1 MKKRQEGYVLVYVL
15 IVIVL
20 LALIGS
26 TVCAISVR
34 NLKAQ
39 QSSLARAQA
48 SYKAEGQVEQALGT
62 IAAAPDATDWK
73 VSAVKGADNAVIK
86 AAALTD
92 FTAWLKAELSSLG
105 FPDCEI
111 TQDQTALDD
120 DPVYLLISLTAHAD
134 TQQVSAQVRVPVQF
148 TVTGTPEPIENDSEN
163 SLYSY
168 SLSVGNISYLS
179 YRVETVEPLSP

>member
-48 SYKAEGQVEQALGT
+48 SYKAEGQVELALGT
-62 IAAAPDATDWK
+62 IAAASDVTGWK
-73 VSAVKGADNAVIK
+73 VSAVKDADNAAIK

-92 FTAWLKAELSSLG
+92 FIAWLEAELRPD
-105 FPDCEI
+105 FPDFE
-111 TQDQTALDD
+111 TTPDQTAPDD
-120 DPVYLLISLTAHAD
+120 DAMYILVTLTARVD
-134 TQQVSAQVRVPVQF
+134 TQQVTAQVRVPVQF
-148 TVTGTPEPIENDSEN
+148 TVAGTPEPDPDNGQN
-163 SLYSY
+163 SLYPY
-168 SLSVGNISYLS
+168 SLTVGNISYLS
-179 YRVETVEPLSP
+179 YRVEAVQ

>member
-39 QSSLARAQA
+39 QSSLSRAQA
-48 SYKAEGQVEQALGT
+48 SYKAEGQVELALGM
-62 IAAAPDATDWK
+62 IAAASDVTGWK
-73 VSAVKGADNAVIK
+73 VSAVTGADNAVIK
-86 AAALTD
+86 AAALAD
-92 FTAWLKAELSSLG
+92 FAAWLKAELSSD

-111 TQDQTALDD
+111 KEDQTAPDD
-120 DPVYLLISLTAHAD
+120 DTAYLLVTLTARVD
-134 TQQVSAQVRVPVQF
+134 SQQVSAQVRIPVQF
-148 TVTGTPEPIENDSEN
+148 TVAGTPEPDPDNDQN
-163 SLYSY
+163 SLYPY
-168 SLSVGNISYLS
+168 SLTVGNISYLS
-179 YRVETVEPLSP
+179 YIVETVQ

>member
-39 QSSLARAQA
+39 QSSLSRAQA
-48 SYKAEGQVEQALGT
+48 SYKAEGQVELALGT
-62 IAAAPDATDWK
+62 IAAASDVTGWK
-73 VSAVKGADNAVIK
+73 VSAVKDSDNAAIK

-92 FTAWLKAELSSLG
+92 FIARLGAELNG
-105 FPDCEI
+105 PDFPVCE
-111 TQDQTALDD
+111 TTPGDD
-120 DPVYLLISLTAHAD
+120 AMYILVTLTARVD
-134 TQQVSAQVRVPVQF
+134 TQQVTAQVRVPVQF
-148 TVTGTPEPIENDSEN
+148 TVAGTPEPDPGNDQN
-163 SLYSY
+163 SLYLY

-179 YRVETVEPLSP
+179 YRVETVDP